1 MAKSPAWQRKEGKNP
16 KGGLNAKGRASY
28 NAANP
33 GKPGLKAPQPEGGSR
48 KKSFCARSADMVD
61 EIQTARE
68 LATHANDI
76 KHLQDDMDA
85 MKEDIAAIRASLE
98 SINKTL
104 SEAKGGWKVL
114 MMAGGAISAITAIV
128 GFFTGKMTS

>member
-1 MAKSPAWQRKEGKNP
+1 
-16 KGGLNAKGRASY
+16 
-28 NAANP
+28 
-33 GKPGLKAPQPEGGSR
+33 
-48 KKSFCARSADMVD
+48 MVD

-114 MMAGGAISAITAIV
+114 MWVGGAVSAITGAV
-128 GFFTGKMTS
+128 GFFTGKIVH